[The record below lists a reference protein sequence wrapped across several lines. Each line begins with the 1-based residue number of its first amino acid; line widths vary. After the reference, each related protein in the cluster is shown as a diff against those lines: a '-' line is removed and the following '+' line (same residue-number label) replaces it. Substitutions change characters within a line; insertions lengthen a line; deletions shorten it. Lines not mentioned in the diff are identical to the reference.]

1 MVCFSSAWR
10 RFRLICNP
18 VHLRVGP
25 PINTPRNT
33 NASRPASR
41 PQGGAP
47 PLIPITG
54 TILVGRGQGLVNVV
68 LDHPTIDL
76 RHAKLSLRGG
86 QLIVTDLRSTYGTF
100 VDGGRVRR
108 ESAVSRGSRVTIGP
122 FIYVFDGN
130 ALLLQAASESSQ
142 LSLCCQKVSRV
153 VTDRVTGAPL
163 TLLHDITVAIR
174 PRELV
179 CLIGPS
185 GSGKSTLLS
194 VLSGR
199 VRPDAGHV
207 VVGGRNLH
215 LEFDSIKHD
224 IAVVPQKDA
233 LHSSLTVRQSL
244 WFAAGLRLPTDT
256 ADREVDGAVDN
267 LLGEVGLVERQAVR
281 VRDLSGGQLKRISLA
296 NEIAHKPSLVFLD
309 EVTSGLDELADADMM
324 ELFRD
329 LADKG
334 RSVVC
339 ITHNTLNIER
349 NAHLVVVLTTGG
361 RLACIGTPAEVCK
374 YFQVTRLG
382 DAYTAMAL
390 HKPLEWEQRF
400 RQHPMY
406 KQYVIDRIPASM
418 QQAVSAMPTG
428 AFRQV
433 SMRRPI
439 SFARQFR
446 LLATRVAALQIMDV
460 KSLALSI
467 GQAVF
472 IGTMLAALFGDLAE
486 SEDVITDLMKRQN
499 AAFLLL
505 VSVFWLGCN
514 NSAPEI
520 VKERILF
527 ERERAVSVDPMVY
540 YMAKLTVLA
549 LTALVQAFLVFGIV
563 NFLCGLPAAEG
574 AAGFVSHAATVS
586 AVAVLGTLTGLAISA
601 LSRSEEVAVRTVPVV
616 LIPQIVLANVIAP
629 LTGWLDWTAR
639 ALVSTFWSFRAFTS
653 GVEDYCRPGDDPP
666 LWLPAMSMLG
676 VHAAVLVVLA
686 LIGLRPPSGSDG
698 R

>member
-1 MVCFSSAWR
+1 MSTPKQTPQISQPHR
-10 RFRLICNP
+10 SGLTP
-18 VHLRVGP
+18 PGP
-25 PINTPRNT
+25 
-33 NASRPASR
+33 RPAAGS
-41 PQGGAP
+41 AP
-47 PLIPITG
+47 VIPVTG
-54 TILVGRGQGLVNVV
+54 TLLIGRGQGLVNVV
-68 LDHPTIDL
+68 LDHPTVDL

-86 QLIVTDLRSTYGTF
+86 QVVVADLRSTYGTF
-100 VDGGRVRR
+100 VDGERVRR
-108 ESAVSRGSRVTIGP
+108 ERALSRGSRLGIGP
-122 FIYVFDGN
+122 FIFVFDGTS
-130 ALLLQAASESSQ
+130 LLPQAVGGSSQ
-142 LSLCCQKVSRV
+142 LSLCCQRLSRV
-153 VTDRVTGAPL
+153 VTDRVTGTPL

-194 VLSGR
+194 ILSGR
-199 VRPDAGHV
+199 VRPDAGQV
-207 VVGGRNLH
+207 LVGGRNLH
-215 LEFDSIKHD
+215 NEFDAIKHD
-224 IAVVPQKDA
+224 VAVVPQRDA
-233 LHSSLTVRQSL
+233 LHNALTVRQSL
-244 WFAAGLRLPTDT
+244 WFAAGLRLPSDT
-256 ADREVDGAVDN
+256 SSSEVDRAVDS

-309 EVTSGLDELADADMM
+309 EVTSGLDELADEDMM
-324 ELFRD
+324 KLFRD

-374 YFQVTRLG
+374 YFQVGRLG
-382 DAYTAMAL
+382 DAYSAMARQT
-390 HKPLEWEQRF
+390 PAEWEQRF
-400 RQHPMY
+400 RQHPMF
-406 KQYVIDRIPASM
+406 KQYVQDRIPAAM
-418 QQAVSAMPTG
+418 QQAVATMPAG

-439 SFARQFR
+439 SFLRQFG
-446 LLATRVAALQIMDV
+446 LLATRVATLQVMDI
-460 KSLALSI
+460 KSLLLSI

-472 IGTMLAALFGDLAE
+472 IGVMLAALFGDLSE
-486 SEDVITDLMKRQN
+486 SEDPVTDLMKRQN

-527 ERERAVSVDPMVY
+527 ERERAVSVDPGVY
-540 YMAKLTVLA
+540 YMAKLAVLGLA
-549 LTALVQAFLVFGIV
+549 ALVQALLVFGIV
-563 NFLCGLPAAEG
+563 NVFCNLPAAEG
-574 AAGFVSHAATVS
+574 AVGLATHVSTIT
-586 AVAVLGTLTGLAISA
+586 AVALLGTLTGLAISA

-629 LTGWLDWTAR
+629 LEGWLDWVGR
-639 ALVSTFWSFRAFTS
+639 GLVSTFWSFRAFTS
-653 GVEDYCRPGDDPP
+653 GVEEYCRPGDDPTT
-666 LWLPAMSMLG
+666 WLPAMAMLG
-676 VHAAVLVVLA
+676 VHAAVLVTLA
-686 LIGLRPPSGSDG
+686 LIGLRPPTGSDG